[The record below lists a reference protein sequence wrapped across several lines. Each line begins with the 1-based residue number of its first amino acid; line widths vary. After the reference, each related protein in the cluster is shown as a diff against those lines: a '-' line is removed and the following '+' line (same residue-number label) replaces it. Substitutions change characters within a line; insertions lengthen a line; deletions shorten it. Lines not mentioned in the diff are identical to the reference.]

1 MLRNCPDASSDEKKR
16 LFYKFKKFLPN
27 KNVRN
32 VNIKDLEL
40 PTVPVELQKII
51 LEQWLLDSGAP
62 SIIMSK
68 EMTEEIVKEESP
80 LDQNGD
86 RASCLS

>member
-27 KNVRN
+27 KNIRN
-32 VNIKDLEL
+32 VNIKDLEV

-68 EMTEEIVKEESP
+68 EMTEDIVKEDSP

-86 RASCLS
+86 GASCLS